1 MLISLVILLLYV
13 CYALYQPNRAV
24 LACFPI
30 SMLFTTLPLFS
41 FGMTFV
47 GLDFALYLIAIF
59 IVVASSSGLSQM
71 YCPFR
76 KALLA
81 FVGGFMV
88 VFFLGAYRSSV
99 YPLVVKIVF
108 YLFPL
113 FLWKRLRTANDIKII
128 LRLLVFVSV
137 GIGLYTILE
146 CVVGRNFWMEWLQNQ
161 TAASIYVDHHDDIRF
176 GFGRC
181 NSFFHFPIPLGD
193 YCALILIFFLF
204 WQMNA
209 KMKMIWRGG
218 KFLMFCSLMFVS
230 LLLSNSRASIVALLI
245 GALHI
250 NIFKNRKTFW
260 MLVICLCAVCLF
272 GGSYI
277 LRSLESM
284 TGGWNENVGGSSM
297 SMREV
302 QLAYCLNEF
311 YQNPLFGAGFNRLM
325 ELQDESNRELM
336 GAESQAFFLL
346 VEQGLCGI
354 VVYLYGCVSMV
365 RVFWKGNGRRY
376 FKFALCL
383 ALAWVAADMISLT
396 TGLTITFP
404 IILLMIV
411 YRSIQLKIL

>member
-1 MLISLVILLLYV
+1 MFISFVILFLYV
-13 CYALYQPNRAV
+13 CYALYRPNRAV

-41 FGMTFV
+41 FGKTFV
-47 GLDFALYLIAIF
+47 GLDFVLCLIAI
-59 IVVASSSGLSQM
+59 IIAVTSKSGLSM
-71 YCPFR
+71 KTCPLR
-76 KALLA
+76 KVLLA
-81 FVGGFMV
+81 FVGGFIV
-88 VFFLGAYRSSV
+88 VFFLGEYRSSV
-99 YPLVVKIVF
+99 YPLIVKIVS
-108 YLFPL
+108 YLFPI
-113 FLWKRLRTANDIKII
+113 FLWKRLRTAKDIKII
-128 LRLLVFVSV
+128 LRMFVLFSV
-137 GIGLYTILE
+137 VVGVYTIME
-146 CVVGRNFWMEWLQNQ
+146 CLAGSNFWMEWLQGQ
-161 TAASIYVDHHDDIRF
+161 TTASIYVDHHDDIRF

-209 KMKMIWRGG
+209 KMKVICGGG

-230 LLLSNSRASIVALLI
+230 LLLSNSRAPIVALLI
-245 GALHI
+245 GVLHI

-260 MLVICLCAVCLF
+260 VLAICLAAVCVF

-277 LRSLESM
+277 FRSIESM
-284 TGGWNENVGGSSM
+284 LGGWDDNVGGSTM
-297 SMREV
+297 SLRQT

-311 YQNPLFGAGFNRLM
+311 YQNPFFGAGFNRLM

-354 VVYLYGCVSMV
+354 LVYLYGCVSMAKTFLTEN
-365 RVFWKGNGRRY
+365 RCRY

-383 ALAWVAADMISLT
+383 TLAWVAADIISLT

-411 YRSIQLKIL
+411 CRSIQLKVL

>member
-1 MLISLVILLLYV
+1 
-13 CYALYQPNRAV
+13 
-24 LACFPI
+24 
-30 SMLFTTLPLFS
+30 
-41 FGMTFV
+41 
-47 GLDFALYLIAIF
+47 
-59 IVVASSSGLSQM
+59 
-71 YCPFR
+71 
-76 KALLA
+76 
-81 FVGGFMV
+81 
-88 VFFLGAYRSSV
+88 
-99 YPLVVKIVF
+99 
-108 YLFPL
+108 
-113 FLWKRLRTANDIKII
+113 
-128 LRLLVFVSV
+128 
-137 GIGLYTILE
+137 
-146 CVVGRNFWMEWLQNQ
+146 
-161 TAASIYVDHHDDIRF
+161 
-176 GFGRC
+176 
-181 NSFFHFPIPLGD
+181 
-193 YCALILIFFLF
+193 
-204 WQMNA
+204 
-209 KMKMIWRGG
+209 
-218 KFLMFCSLMFVS
+218 
-230 LLLSNSRASIVALLI
+230 
-245 GALHI
+245 
-250 NIFKNRKTFW
+250 

-383 ALAWVAADMISLT
+383 TLAWVAADMISLT